1 MKTPCEV
8 SMWYV
13 VPYIRSRVAQSIVN
27 DLGLKQAFAARKL
40 GVTDAA
46 VSQYLSGKR
55 AKSDLGEE
63 WLELEIK
70 AAANKIV
77 ETDDEVAITMEI
89 CRVCKM
95 VQDSKLIDKLVEGAC
110 NRCP

>member
-27 DLGLKQAFAARKL
+27 DLGLKQAYAARKL

-55 AKSDLGEE
+55 AKANMAEE
-63 WLELEIK
+63 WLENEIK
-70 AAANKIV
+70 QSAKVIAEA
-77 ETDDEVAITMEI
+77 DDEAIITKEI

-95 VQDSKLIDKLVEGAC
+95 VQDSNLVDKLVEGAC

>member
-1 MKTPCEV
+1 MKTPCEI

-27 DLGLKQAFAARKL
+27 DLGLKQAYAARKL

-55 AKSDLGEE
+55 AKSDMGEE
-63 WLELEIK
+63 WLGMEIK
-70 AAANKIV
+70 KAAKLIAD
-77 ETDDEVAITMEI
+77 TDDEAVITKEI

-95 VQDSKLIDKLVEGAC
+95 VQDSDLVDKMVEGAC